1 MDLNREMNYF
11 SKKLWKLYFVTDKS
25 NPSLRLTYEHTDSDT
40 QSQSQSDSRPNY
52 SVV

>member
-11 SKKLWKLYFVTDKS
+11 SKKLWQLYFVTDES
-25 NPSLRLTYEHTDSDT
+25 NPISCLTYEHTDSDT
-40 QSQSQSDSRPNY
+40 QSQSDSRPNY